1 MFLKDYLIAMK
12 IIVSGLKRIKQMRI
26 GDYIILKDMWAKNK
40 FVIANLETFLIIQ
53 SEIIDL
59 ATAVDQAVKWSLERT

>member
-1 MFLKDYLIAMK
+1 
-12 IIVSGLKRIKQMRI
+12 MRI

-40 FVIANLETFLIIQ
+40 FVIANLETFLIVQ

-59 ATAVDQAVKWSLERT
+59 ATAVDQAVKWSLGRT